1 MGACFACSKSE
12 VLQVRGAA
20 RRVLVPLVDR
30 IGSSILQR
38 AATFHRY
45 RRSAYRLRVTLRLG
59 SGSAG
64 QPRPHRPDS
73 TAPRPVTASRRSDYR
88 TGRKFIFYEK

>member
-1 MGACFACSKSE
+1 MPTPPWPHDSRSAVCAVSQSHQSQERRVGACFACSKSE

-38 AATFHRY
+38 AA
-45 RRSAYRLRVTLRLG
+45 
-59 SGSAG
+59 
-64 QPRPHRPDS
+64 
-73 TAPRPVTASRRSDYR
+73 
-88 TGRKFIFYEK
+88 